1 MIIDATD
8 LIVGRLGTIAAKT
21 ALMGEEVHIVNSEKA
36 VFSGPRLRVLA
47 QWKRIDAMGIP
58 AKGPFVKRR
67 PSMFLKRC
75 IRGMVPYKQAK
86 GRDALARIKCYLGVP
101 EELAGKE
108 TITIEKANVSKL
120 PMTRFVTVGE
130 ICKLLGGK
138 Q

>member
-8 LIVGRLGTIAAKT
+8 LIVGRISTVAAKT
-21 ALMGEEVHIVNSEKA
+21 ALLGEEVHIINADKA
-36 VFSGPRLRVLA
+36 MFSGPRLTVLA
-47 QWKRIDAMGIP
+47 KWKRIDRMGIP
-58 AKGPFVKRR
+58 SKGPFVKRR

-86 GRDALARIKCYLGVP
+86 GREAFDRIKCYTGVP
-101 EELAGKE
+101 EELSSKE
-108 TITIEKANVSKL
+108 AITIEEANISKL
-120 PMTRFVTVGE
+120 PSTRYVSVGE